1 MLVRDRTCAWGH
13 REDQGTFGVTDGMAV
28 LWGHHRRR
36 MAQGWL
42 CWDGSEPALA
52 LGCSPRCRLSLGFC
66 GAFGGSG
73 KSKLP
78 FLGRLDQGGSLVR
91 LSRGCRYPGTQMLD
105 LTTGRR
111 TVASKYPPATQ
122 PSVPVTYILVRE
134 IILIF
139 MQTLPGHACCYREA
153 LGRPQSKAV
162 GAARVCPPMA
172 RGVTQRDGTRARVR
186 VTSGADGDPSRW
198 PLYQYGNV
206 SFNTFTLGASI
217 HPRAIKVF
225 ACVAAGTSRGGLCG
239 DGFIYPQARHTHT
252 GLLDIC
258 V

>member
-1 MLVRDRTCAWGH
+1 MQPLLCCVLSIFNAGRFFSSSALGPSCVPAASCWPGQEVLVRDRTCAWGH
-13 REDQGTFGVTDGMAV
+13 REGQGTFGVTDGMAV

-42 CWDGSEPALA
+42 CWDGSESALA
-52 LGCSPRCRLSLGFC
+52 LGCSHRCRLSLGFC
-66 GAFGGSG
+66 GTFGGSG

-91 LSRGCRYPGTQMLD
+91 LSRGCGYPGTQMLD

-122 PSVPVTYILVRE
+122 LSVPVTYILVRE

-139 MQTLPGHACCYREA
+139 MQTLPGHACRYREA

-162 GAARVCPPMA
+162 RAARVRPPTA
-172 RGVTQRDGTRARVR
+172 RGVTQRDGT
-186 VTSGADGDPSRW
+186 
-198 PLYQYGNV
+198 
-206 SFNTFTLGASI
+206 
-217 HPRAIKVF
+217 
-225 ACVAAGTSRGGLCG
+225 
-239 DGFIYPQARHTHT
+239 
-252 GLLDIC
+252 
-258 V
+258 